1 MLDIIYIVFC
11 IFRIL
16 ITWEKKVAKTYLSFS
31 ATVILQAVAN
41 GYEYGF
47 DIMDMTGLPGGTV
60 YPALRRLEDQGYVVS
75 KWEKGDIAQQEQR
88 PARKYYKVT
97 RDGEGV
103 LAEAVKRYRVLDQP
117 QRSAHQSKPSRQ
129 KA

>member
-1 MLDIIYIVFC
+1 MG
-11 IFRIL
+11 
-16 ITWEKKVAKTYLSFS
+16 KTYLSFS

-41 GYEYGF
+41 GYQYGF

-60 YPALRRLEDQGYVVS
+60 YPALRRLEDQGYVAS
-75 KWEKGDIAQQEQR
+75 KWERGDIAQQEQR

-97 RDGEGV
+97 SDGEQT
-103 LAEAVKRYRVLDQP
+103 LAEAVKRYRVLDQSP
-117 QRSAHQSKPSRQ
+117 RRAHQPKPSRQ